1 MTVAAMQCTRAS
13 YPDKRSGAA
22 AKRAITRVY
31 KANTSIYLCGLC
43 DRYHVNVEV
52 GRYPVSESWQELL
65 QCVAQGMTN
74 EEITSRTN
82 YKTKRSIEWAIEE
95 MKHRF
100 YALNR
105 THLIA
110 IAISLGIVDPSTFVP
125 AIQEKHD
132 SNRSA

>member
-1 MTVAAMQCTRAS
+1 MMATTCTRAS

-31 KANTSIYLCGLC
+31 KANTSVYHCDDC
-43 DRYHVNVEV
+43 DRYHINVEV

-65 QCVAQGMTN
+65 QYLAQGMTN
-74 EEITSRTN
+74 DEILERTH
-82 YKTKRSIEWAIEE
+82 YKTKRSLEWAIDE
-95 MKHRF
+95 MMHRL

-110 IAISLGIVDPSTFVP
+110 IAISLGIVDPNTFVP
-125 AIQEKHD
+125 PLEKHD
-132 SNRSA
+132 RSA